1 MGLVKHVAKEFF
13 KEVYD
18 KSREFFEFVLPPIDL
33 NEENDNLIVTVDIP
47 GFDKSDI
54 KVSMN
59 GNVLSI
65 NAEKKDVANG
75 RTIMKQRPRVIDKKM
90 RLPITVK
97 EGEEKVNSAKYT
109 DGVLTIEIPIT
120 KKGKEISLDKRFLAA
135 TNIPIIAADAIIPI
149 IPSVSFDWNR
159 NAEPKN
165 TAPDKMLPD
174 NNVFEPCL
182 FFCSRTRFSSM
193 NFFISGAIVRVSSS
207 VFANLLNEC
216 LISSMYASL
225 IKCSSSKISLR
236 TLMNLKSTLC
246 VW

>member
-1 MGLVKHVAKEFF
+1 MELVKNIAKDFF
-13 KEVYD
+13 KEIDD

-33 NEENDNLIVTVDIP
+33 HDENDILIVIVDIP

-97 EGEEKVNSAKYT
+97 EGEEKVNSAKYV

-120 KKGKEISLDKRFLAA
+120 KKGKEISLD
-135 TNIPIIAADAIIPI
+135 
-149 IPSVSFDWNR
+149 
-159 NAEPKN
+159 
-165 TAPDKMLPD
+165 
-174 NNVFEPCL
+174 
-182 FFCSRTRFSSM
+182 
-193 NFFISGAIVRVSSS
+193 
-207 VFANLLNEC
+207 
-216 LISSMYASL
+216 
-225 IKCSSSKISLR
+225 
-236 TLMNLKSTLC
+236 
-246 VW
+246 

>member
-13 KEVYD
+13 KEVDD

-33 NEENDNLIVTVDIP
+33 HEENDNLIVTVDIP

-65 NAEKKDVANG
+65 IAEKKDVVNG

-97 EGEEKVNSAKYT
+97 EGEEKVNSAKYV

-120 KKGKEISLDKRFLAA
+120 KKGKKISLD
-135 TNIPIIAADAIIPI
+135 
-149 IPSVSFDWNR
+149 
-159 NAEPKN
+159 
-165 TAPDKMLPD
+165 
-174 NNVFEPCL
+174 
-182 FFCSRTRFSSM
+182 
-193 NFFISGAIVRVSSS
+193 
-207 VFANLLNEC
+207 
-216 LISSMYASL
+216 
-225 IKCSSSKISLR
+225 
-236 TLMNLKSTLC
+236 
-246 VW
+246 